1 MNKKEER
8 EKRNERLASAIDDQT
23 PQDVRKYPMTKDESL
38 PPITKPRSY
47 QEIAQT
53 LRIDIPVCN
62 LTPVNGRIYVI
73 EKPAMETKTPGG
85 IIIERRMQI
94 KKDDRAEGMKR
105 YFVVA
110 WDQFEIPEPI
120 RNRLVVGMEVNP
132 FLPQEAEEW
141 SLPRVI
147 DWSTGNEFQSI
158 HYTELAGISKIKPEK
173 DE

>member
-1 MNKKEER
+1 MNR
-8 EKRNERLASAIDDQT
+8 VEKRKERIEKLASAINDQKA
-23 PQDVRKYPMTKDESL
+23 QDKNKYPMTTDESL
-38 PPITKPRSY
+38 PPITKPKSY
-47 QEIAQT
+47 EDIAQT
-53 LRIDIPVCN
+53 LRIDIPICN
-62 LTPVNGRIYVI
+62 LDPVNGRIYVI
-73 EKPAMETKTPGG
+73 EKPAMETRTPGG

-120 RNRLVVGMEVNP
+120 RNRLFVGMEVNP

-147 DWSTGNEFQSI
+147 DWSTGLEFKSI
-158 HYTELAGISKIKPEK
+158 HYTELAGISKIKPER

>member
-1 MNKKEER
+1 MNKKKER
-8 EKRNERLASAIDDQT
+8 EVRNERLAAAIDDQI
-23 PQDVRKYPMTKDESL
+23 PQNLKKYPMTTDESL

-47 QEIAQT
+47 EEIAQT

-73 EKPAMETKTPGG
+73 EKPGIETKTPGG
-85 IIIERRMQI
+85 IIIERRMQV
-94 KKDDRAEGMKR
+94 KKDDKAEGLKR
-105 YFVVA
+105 YFVVT
-110 WDQFEIPEPI
+110 WDKEGIPSEISAELSI
-120 RNRLVVGMEVNP
+120 GIEVNP

-147 DWSTGNEFQSI
+147 DWSTGNEFKSI